1 MQVDSDMSARH
12 VRVEN
17 WIFDIILGVFTAG
30 LRLLSGFASGFVLTN
45 DWSAVALMN
54 SVTRPIV
61 KGVPALL

>member
-1 MQVDSDMSARH
+1 MSARH

-30 LRLLSGFASGFVLTN
+30 LRLLSGFALTN